1 MFGDEAKKFFSN
13 ESGSHRYQRIPPTER
28 KGRVHTSIITVA
40 VLDKIINTRIIID
53 NDDLEIKACRGS
65 GNGGQNRN
73 KVSTAV
79 QVKHIPSGIMVRC
92 EETRS
97 QLQNKQKAISMIE
110 DLLNKDAATSESN
123 KIAKSRLSQA
133 GTGTRCEKS
142 RTINIPGDYVI
153 NHNNN
158 KRISYSE
165 YRKGQIEKIH

>member
-1 MFGDEAKKFFSN
+1 M
-13 ESGSHRYQRIPPTER
+13 
-28 KGRVHTSIITVA
+28 
-40 VLDKIINTRIIID
+40 LDKNIETHIAVNQ
-53 NDDLEIKACRGS
+53 DDLEIKACRGS

-79 QVKHIPSGIMVRC
+79 QVRHIPSGIMVRC

-110 DLLNKDAATSESN
+110 GLLNKAAATSQSD
-123 KIAKSRLSQA
+123 KVAKNRSSQV
-133 GTGTRCEKS
+133 GTGIRCEKS

-158 KRISYSE
+158 KKISYSE